1 MTPLSILVV
10 DDDETSLAIIA
21 ALLESHGHNVTT
33 QDTGF
38 GTSRRILRDK
48 PDVVVLD
55 IEMPGL
61 NGDDIIKLLRET
73 ATRRS
78 VRNAT
83 MPSFVLYSG
92 RDIDELQR
100 LAKETGAIGAI
111 SKAIG
116 HKTFLAEFNRVMRS
130 HHANVTSAGR
140 TSGAR

>member
-61 NGDDIIKLLRET
+61 NGDDIIKLLREA
-73 ATRRS
+73 ATRRHEHLGAQ
-78 VRNAT
+78 R
-83 MPSFVLYSG
+83 PG
-92 RDIDELQR
+92 RPADPTLVQEM
-100 LAKETGAIGAI
+100 ETGQ
-111 SKAIG
+111 
-116 HKTFLAEFNRVMRS
+116 RR
-130 HHANVTSAGR
+130 
-140 TSGAR
+140 